1 MDRASVVALT
11 TQAAMAAL
19 RWPRSLLTLVLVHLA
34 ACDNAAVLVVGATG
48 QTGSRIYERLK
59 ASGVPTHAFI
69 RNVTKARQV
78 LGCVK
83 CDSSEGIFIGDVTN
97 PSTIGANIFEHT
109 GTIVIAT
116 GPDVICNPY
125 PTNCTCPKGAC
136 PVDVDWHGSKNVITA
151 FAMASDGRGKVVQI
165 SSDCTTYPGC
175 SNPMAGHRDPLTD
188 PLDGH
193 FKLDTEAFLM
203 SSGLPFTIIKPC
215 GLTNDAPV
223 KAALD
228 TFHDDLKTSGHGK
241 VARADIA
248 RLVDAAIHHPEVAA
262 GLRFDFCSK
271 PGPPT
276 PDSGL
281 VAVLKSARRPWLKS

>member
-1 MDRASVVALT
+1 
-11 TQAAMAAL
+11 
-19 RWPRSLLTLVLVHLA
+19 
-34 ACDNAAVLVVGATG
+34 
-48 QTGSRIYERLK
+48 
-59 ASGVPTHAFI
+59 
-69 RNVTKARQV
+69 
-78 LGCVK
+78 
-83 CDSSEGIFIGDVTN
+83 
-97 PSTIGANIFEHT
+97 
-109 GTIVIAT
+109 
-116 GPDVICNPY
+116 
-125 PTNCTCPKGAC
+125 
-136 PVDVDWHGSKNVITA
+136 
-151 FAMASDGRGKVVQI
+151 
-165 SSDCTTYPGC
+165 
-175 SNPMAGHRDPLTD
+175 MAGHRDPLTD

-203 SSGLPFTIIKPC
+203 SSALPFTIIKPC

-228 TFHDDLKTSGHGK
+228 TFHDDEKTSGHGK

-281 VAVLKSARRPWLKS
+281 VAGLESARRRRWVKS

>member
-1 MDRASVVALT
+1 MGG
-11 TQAAMAAL
+11 L

-34 ACDNAAVLVVGATG
+34 ACDNEAVLVVGATG

-59 ASGVPTHAFI
+59 ASGVPTYAFI
-69 RNVTKARQV
+69 RQV

-151 FAMASDGRGKVVQI
+151 FAM
-165 SSDCTTYPGC
+165 
-175 SNPMAGHRDPLTD
+175 
-188 PLDGH
+188 
-193 FKLDTEAFLM
+193 
-203 SSGLPFTIIKPC
+203 
-215 GLTNDAPV
+215 
-223 KAALD
+223 
-228 TFHDDLKTSGHGK
+228 
-241 VARADIA
+241 
-248 RLVDAAIHHPEVAA
+248 
-262 GLRFDFCSK
+262 
-271 PGPPT
+271 
-276 PDSGL
+276 
-281 VAVLKSARRPWLKS
+281 